1 MPPKEL
7 LETAKADLPLPST
20 PSWAIAATAIADWA
34 QGNVEFTMP
43 PTSPAA
49 RRRQAGPLSD
59 DDTNSEW
66 ERLSSASETGSVC
79 DINGLDDDEEP
90 AVVSQEAR
98 FFDLYPSAMTA
109 AGLIASSTKNRQV
122 FKEQRGSKRG
132 YRKMGVAFMAIILSA
147 AFAWSLG
154 YFDNHSETT
163 PVATKALLMD
173 VPALVTEPAP
183 SSFEPLMAVDHLVPT
198 SPNSG
203 HSKMV
208 HSDAEMAQ
216 TVSTMPEA
224 EKLLHKYMLDGVVQ
238 SMSLTTYVDSYLD
251 TLCETAEPVPS
262 SQSVMPTEPLVP
274 ISLKSGHSRMVSAD
288 TFMVQPLSTLPES
301 EKLLQKF
308 LLDGVVES
316 ISLEHVGP
324 SMDSSMRKWKSSVC
338 NATTA
343 KQAQETRA
351 STEQTLE
358 QLRPMVTQE
367 QGALV
372 KEQPPKLKL
381 LRPIVRQ
388 IQKVGIFLKK
398 VVSFVVRRPRRN
410 KKQH

>member
-1 MPPKEL
+1 
-7 LETAKADLPLPST
+7 
-20 PSWAIAATAIADWA
+20 
-34 QGNVEFTMP
+34 
-43 PTSPAA
+43 
-49 RRRQAGPLSD
+49 
-59 DDTNSEW
+59 
-66 ERLSSASETGSVC
+66 
-79 DINGLDDDEEP
+79 
-90 AVVSQEAR
+90 
-98 FFDLYPSAMTA
+98 
-109 AGLIASSTKNRQV
+109 
-122 FKEQRGSKRG
+122 
-132 YRKMGVAFMAIILSA
+132 MGVACMAIILSA

-251 TLCETAEPVPS
+251 TLCETAEPVLS

-274 ISLKSGHSRMVSAD
+274 ITLKSGHSRMVSAD